1 MMYRLMSCVYLDFV
15 RWLPE
20 LRELVDEL
28 KEKVDAKRS
37 PAKKELPLTQ
47 VKEFNLTRPR
57 PRSVPLP
64 YPVSTEKAL

>member
-1 MMYRLMSCVYLDFV
+1 MSVIFIYYLS

-20 LRELVDEL
+20 LRELVSEL

-64 YPVSTEKAL
+64 YPVRILPYA